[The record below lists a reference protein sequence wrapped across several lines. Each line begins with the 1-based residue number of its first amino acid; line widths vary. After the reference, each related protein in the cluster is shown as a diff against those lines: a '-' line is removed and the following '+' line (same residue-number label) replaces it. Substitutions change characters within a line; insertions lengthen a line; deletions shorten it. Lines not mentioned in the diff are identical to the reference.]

1 MTFVIKSHESISSSW
16 QTFAR
21 QGGKISTAPLPPRG
35 PRPFKSRT
43 SEATTIK
50 EQKARERGG
59 ARGALR
65 DTGRRAGNEGTGER
79 NSLLWGEGVWKMREG
94 GGIRIN
100 IKWNCKGGEWK
111 VDRDGGRKE
120 RAGDNVKC
128 I

>member
-59 ARGALR
+59 GRGAHLGIRGGGLEMKERVKETHCCGARGC
-65 DTGRRAGNEGTGER
+65 G
-79 NSLLWGEGVWKMREG
+79 K
-94 GGIRIN
+94 
-100 IKWNCKGGEWK
+100 
-111 VDRDGGRKE
+111 
-120 RAGDNVKC
+120 
-128 I
+128 